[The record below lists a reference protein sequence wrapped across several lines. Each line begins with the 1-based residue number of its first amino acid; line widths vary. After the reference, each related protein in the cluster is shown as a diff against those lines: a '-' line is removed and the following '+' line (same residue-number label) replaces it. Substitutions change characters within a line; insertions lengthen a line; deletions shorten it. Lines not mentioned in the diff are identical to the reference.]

1 MSNQTHTLP
10 PMGAQENK
18 KRRLIL
24 PVIVVIGVTLI
35 LVVFMNKF
43 KPVEQEKDDEII
55 IPVVEV
61 ISIDPIDYNI
71 PIKTEGMV
79 MPQTSISFASEI
91 AGKVI
96 SVSEN
101 FSNGGKFKKGDVLVK
116 VDPKDYELSIT
127 RAKANVSSA
136 QASLYLEQAKS
147 DLARNDWKKYG
158 KKGEPSALNLNLPQV
173 ASAKAALDGAKA
185 DLNLAQ
191 RNLDK
196 TKIIAPFDGVIFS
209 KGVDVGQFV
218 NTGMSLATIASTEVA
233 EIRVSLS
240 DEQLIQSGLSDS
252 SENTQV
258 SINSEE
264 LKDIQ
269 WIGKVKQI
277 EAQRDSR
284 TLMNYV
290 VIEIEQPFTQQEMAL
305 RFNTFVTVEFA
316 GKNLVGVFPIN
327 REFMLLNNRIK
338 LLDSELKLNIQDV
351 KVVYSNDDSLFIS
364 EGLKASDKV
373 ITTQLP
379 NIKVGSQLK
388 LENKNVA
395 ILSKTKEG

>member
-158 KKGEPSALNLNLPQV
+158 KQGEPSALNLNLPQV

-196 TKIIAPFDGVIFS
+196 TKVIAPFDGVIFS
-209 KGVDVGQFV
+209 KSVDVGQFV

-252 SENTQV
+252 IQNTQV
-258 SINSEE
+258 SISSEE

-290 VIEIEQPFTQQEMAL
+290 IIEIEQPFTQQEMAL

-338 LLDSELKLNIQDV
+338 LLDSDLKLNIQEV
-351 KVVYSNDDSLFIS
+351 KVVYSNDESLFIS
-364 EGLKASDKV
+364 EGLKSSDKV

-395 ILSKTKEG
+395 ILTNTKEG